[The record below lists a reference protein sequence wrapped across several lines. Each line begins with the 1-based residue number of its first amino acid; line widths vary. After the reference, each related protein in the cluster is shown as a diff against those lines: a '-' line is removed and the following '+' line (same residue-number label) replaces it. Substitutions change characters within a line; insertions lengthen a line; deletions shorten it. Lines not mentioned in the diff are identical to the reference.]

1 MSEDKVI
8 AKEMQRVLCP
18 LCKMLVDESEAY
30 TAYRRSSDYQQ
41 KKYPEWAYASNLP
54 DHIINF
60 HRLPPKLAGFFVTGL
75 AVSEFL
81 KEHPQ
86 FEVKIIGAERS

>member
-1 MSEDKVI
+1 MSEVKVVDKE
-8 AKEMQRVLCP
+8 KQKVLCP
-18 LCKMLVDESEAY
+18 LCKMLIDESEAY

-41 KKYPEWAYASNLP
+41 KKYPEWAYTSNLL

-60 HRLPPKLAGFFVTGL
+60 HRLPPKLAGFFVAGL
-75 AVSEFL
+75 AVGEFL

-86 FEVKIIGAERS
+86 FEVKISGE